1 MSSSPRVV
9 LAVVLVVLGVLSCA
23 YGLVIL
29 AAIPVSDTSTGSLVV
44 FGLEFVV
51 PGLRAVKLA
60 SSLAGWI
67 SNSCSQHR
75 KAGE

>member
-51 PGLRAVKLA
+51 PGSAVAGLGVWLLRSARRA
-60 SSLAGWI
+60 AD
-67 SNSCSQHR
+67 R
-75 KAGE
+75 T